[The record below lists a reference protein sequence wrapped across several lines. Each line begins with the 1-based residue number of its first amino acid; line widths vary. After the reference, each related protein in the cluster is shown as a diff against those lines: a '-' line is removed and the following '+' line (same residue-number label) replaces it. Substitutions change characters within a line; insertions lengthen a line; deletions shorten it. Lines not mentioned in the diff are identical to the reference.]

1 MYRFLLGFLLGVLL
15 TILFRKVTSSYEP
28 GDIFAVAKTTEDV
41 QKIYDQ
47 EMARLTNQANA
58 NLGAEDVDKAAAELR
73 NNIANLSGEATKAF
87 ARVAPPPAP
96 VASPASA
103 PAATPAPAVME
114 TQAPAPAPEMAAP
127 MAPAV
132 SMYEPEPYY

>member
-96 VASPASA
+96 
-103 PAATPAPAVME
+103 AATPAPAVME

>member
-15 TILFRKVTSSYEP
+15 TILFRKLTSSYEP

-96 VASPASA
+96 
-103 PAATPAPAVME
+103 AATPAPVVTE
-114 TQAPAPAPEMAAP
+114 TQAPAPAPEMAQAP
-127 MAPAV
+127 APTMTAPAV
-132 SMYEPEPYY
+132 SMYEPEPY